1 MMAFEL
7 LRRRW
12 AALTLI
18 VLTAA
23 LLALPASAQKV
34 SVAVSDN
41 VVIIPSGK
49 TSGVVDL
56 INLENNPVRFDVKL
70 DLDPTG
76 KAKSD
81 PSFHPT
87 MSKHLRFSPE
97 RVMVPGNETRPL
109 RVAFRAPPDLPPG
122 EYRMWFHV
130 IPEPLPGQ
138 GDGKAI
144 QEVENGLAV
153 SVAVTPVIPIAVYVR
168 HKLDRPTA
176 RMEPLEITPDDEKS
190 QARVLVRKT
199 VAEISYVG
207 TLAILAADTG
217 AVVLQG
223 RAHITADKP
232 ESYVQIPRHLAT
244 LPTGTAL
251 CARLWHTSPPAGAPD
266 QDGCKALPKPR

>member
-1 MMAFEL
+1 MMAYEL
-7 LRRRW
+7 LRCLR
-12 AALTLI
+12 AASIL
-18 VLTAA
+18 VAA
-23 LLALPASAQKV
+23 AAAIPAMPVRAQKV

-81 PSFHPT
+81 PSFHST
-87 MSKHLRFSPE
+87 MTKHLRFSPE

-130 IPEPLPGQ
+130 MPEPLPGQ

-168 HKLDRPTA
+168 HKMDRPTA
-176 RMEPLEITPDDEKS
+176 RMEPLEMTPDDDKS
-190 QARVLVRKT
+190 QARVLVRKA
-199 VAEISYVG
+199 VSDVSYVG
-207 TLAILAADTG
+207 TLAVLASDTG
-217 AVVLQG
+217 AIVLQG

-244 LPTGTAL
+244 LPTGTPL
-251 CARLWHTSPPAGAPD
+251 CTRLWHSSPPAGAPD
-266 QDGCKALPKPR
+266 QDNCKAGPKPR